1 VGARARFFFLLSG
14 KSRLVRRDYW
24 GGCVDTRNCRF
35 VRSFWGVGCGLCLG
49 LGVLM
54 VGDDAC
60 MQWVREVCGH
70 VRALLRAG
78 VLVVLVHRDW

>member
-1 VGARARFFFLLSG
+1 
-14 KSRLVRRDYW
+14 VRRDYW
-24 GGCVDTRNCRF
+24 GGCADTRNCRS
-35 VRSFWGVGCGLCLG
+35 VRVFLGGVGRGLVLG
-49 LGVLM
+49 LEVLM

-70 VRALLRAG
+70 VEVLLRAG